1 MPEKESFHLRGSMRS
16 LIDGATHLSE
26 YGEALP
32 QSSRNEEGCPN
43 GVQSEDPLARWYAL
57 HTYPRHEK
65 RVYGDLGLRSIECF
79 LPLYETVHRWKNGCK
94 VRVEL
99 PLFPGY
105 LFVKIDPRQRFKA
118 LGLPGAVSIVG
129 SISGPWPLPEAEI
142 VSLRERLQSRKFAPY
157 PYLAVGQKVRI
168 KSGPLAD
175 LTGYLV
181 RQSGGLR
188 VVISVDLIQQSAAV
202 EVDADDVE
210 VIGPVPTGIDA

>member
-1 MPEKESFHLRGSMRS
+1 MKTLIGGAPHLGE
-16 LIDGATHLSE
+16 H
-26 YGEALP
+26 GEALQ
-32 QSSRNEEGCPN
+32 QSSPSG
-43 GVQSEDPLARWYAL
+43 EDYRGTGEFQTSLAHWYAL

-65 RVYGDLGLRSIECF
+65 RVHEDLRLRAIECF

-105 LFVKIDPRQRFKA
+105 LFLRIDPRQRFKA
-118 LGLPGAVSIVG
+118 LCLPGAVSIVG
-129 SISGPWPLPEAEI
+129 SGSGPWPLPDAEI
-142 VSLRERLQSRKFAPY
+142 ASLRAKLQSRRFEPH

-175 LTGYLV
+175 LTGFLV

-188 VVISVDLIQQSAAV
+188 VVLSVELIRQAAAV

-210 VIGPVPTGIDA
+210 PIDPVPTGFDA

>member
-1 MPEKESFHLRGSMRS
+1 MKT
-16 LIDGATHLSE
+16 LIGGATHLSE
-26 YGEALP
+26 HGEAL
-32 QSSRNEEGCPN
+32 QQCGTSR
-43 GVQSEDPLARWYAL
+43 EDPPGSVQFGTPPAHWYAL

-65 RVYGDLGLRSIECF
+65 RVHEDLGLRAIESF

-94 VRVEL
+94 VRVKL

-105 LFVKIDPRQRFKA
+105 LFIRIDPRERFMA
-118 LGLPGAVSIVG
+118 LSLPGAVSIVG
-129 SISGPWPLPEAEI
+129 SVSGPWPLPDAEI
-142 VSLRERLQSRKFAPY
+142 VSLRDGLQSHKFEPH

-175 LTGYLV
+175 LTGFLV

-188 VVISVDLIQQSAAV
+188 VVLSVELIRQAAAV

-210 VIGPVPTGIDA
+210 AIGPAPTGFNA

>member
-1 MPEKESFHLRGSMRS
+1 
-16 LIDGATHLSE
+16 
-26 YGEALP
+26 
-32 QSSRNEEGCPN
+32 
-43 GVQSEDPLARWYAL
+43 VQSETPLAQWYAL

-65 RVYGDLGLRSIECF
+65 RVYEDLGLRAIECF

-105 LFVKIDPRQRFKA
+105 LFVRIDPRQRFNA
-118 LGLPGAVSIVG
+118 LNLPGAVSIVG
-129 SISGPWPLPEAEI
+129 SLSGPWPLPDAEI
-142 VSLRERLQSRKFAPY
+142 MSLRARLKSRKFEPH

-168 KSGPLAD
+168 KFGPLAD
-175 LTGYLV
+175 LTGFLV

-188 VVISVDLIQQSAAV
+188 VVISVDLIRQAAAV

-210 VIGPVPTGIDA
+210 PVGAAPTVVDA

>member
-1 MPEKESFHLRGSMRS
+1 MNTLMP
-16 LIDGATHLSE
+16 GATHLNE
-26 YGEALP
+26 IGEALS
-32 QSSRNEEGCPN
+32 QSGGNEEKDN
-43 GVQSEDPLARWYAL
+43 RDRVQSETPLAHWYAL

-65 RVYGDLGLRSIECF
+65 RLCEKLGVHAIECF

-118 LGLPGAVSIVG
+118 LNLPGAVSMVG
-129 SISGPWPLPEAEI
+129 SASGPWPLPDAEI
-142 VSLRERLQSRKFAPY
+142 LSLRSRLQSREFEPHT
-157 PYLAVGQKVRI
+157 YLAVGQKVRI

-181 RQSGGLR
+181 RQAGSLR
-188 VVISVDLIQQSAAV
+188 VVICVELIRQAAAV
-202 EVDADDVE
+202 EVDANDVE
-210 VIGPVPTGIDA
+210 PVGPAPTGIDA

>member
-1 MPEKESFHLRGSMRS
+1 MNTMF
-16 LIDGATHLSE
+16 DGATYLSE
-26 YGEALP
+26 HSEAVP
-32 QSSRNEEGCPN
+32 RTSRNEEVDDRGSMQL
-43 GVQSEDPLARWYAL
+43 GTSLAQWYAL

-65 RVYGDLGLRSIECF
+65 RVYERLGLQAIECF

-105 LFVKIDPRQRFKA
+105 LFLKIDPRERFKA
-118 LGLPGAVSIVG
+118 LSLPGAVSIVG
-129 SISGPWPLPEAEI
+129 SVSGPWPLPDAEI
-142 VSLRERLQSRKFAPY
+142 VGLRARLQSRNFEPH

-175 LTGYLV
+175 LTGFLV
-181 RQSGGLR
+181 RQSGGFR
-188 VVISVDLIQQSAAV
+188 VVLSIGLIQQSAAV

-210 VIGPVPTGIDA
+210 PIGPAPTGMDA

>member
-1 MPEKESFHLRGSMRS
+1 MNNLTAGTAGLVESGQALQQSPSSGNDFGGNPQLE
-16 LIDGATHLSE
+16 APLS
-26 YGEALP
+26 Y
-32 QSSRNEEGCPN
+32 
-43 GVQSEDPLARWYAL
+43 WYAL

-65 RVYGDLGLRSIECF
+65 RVHEDLGLRAIESF

-105 LFVKIDPRQRFKA
+105 VFVKIDPRQRFKA
-118 LGLPGAVSIVG
+118 VNLPGAVSIVG
-129 SISGPWPLPEAEI
+129 SVSGPWRLPDEEI
-142 VSLRERLQSRKFAPY
+142 QGLRTRLQSYHFEPH
-157 PYLAVGQKVRI
+157 PYLTVGQRVRI

-175 LTGYLV
+175 MTGYLV

-188 VVISVDLIQQSAAV
+188 VVLSLELIRQAAAV

-210 VIGPVPTGIDA
+210 PIDPKPSSFDA